1 MANKKPLNIS
11 EEAAVQMPMKTVA
24 SLIIIVAL
32 GTMGYFQ
39 IIERL
44 NVADTRIQIM
54 EKDLEENTE
63 FRIKWP
69 RGQLGSLPADSE
81 QFMMIEDLYK
91 TTDKINKHVEDMALN
106 KVNIQMAAKTKNKLS
121 KFEWVKKNIV
131 IVPVVAAILA
141 GTFTSVRYVLSLTDT
156 IEANK
161 QTIINLQRDLTVAE
175 DKLTEVATRL
185 SAAEAT
191 WEMAENLYRQL
202 ADQVREHAYDIKDL
216 NR

>member
-1 MANKKPLNIS
+1 MTKPLKIS

-91 TTDKINKHVEDMALN
+91 TTDKLNKHIESMALN
-106 KVNIQMAAKTKNKLS
+106 KVNIEFLTKQMEKALSDIESLKDKARDMHYKNG
-121 KFEWVKKNIV
+121 N
-131 IVPVVAAILA
+131 
-141 GTFTSVRYVLSLTDT
+141 G
-156 IEANK
+156 
-161 QTIINLQRDLTVAE
+161 Q
-175 DKLTEVATRL
+175 
-185 SAAEAT
+185 
-191 WEMAENLYRQL
+191 
-202 ADQVREHAYDIKDL
+202 
-216 NR
+216 